1 MTNGKKDAL
10 VGKVV
15 GSKAAASLSNVNA
28 LDALTSMVNSTTEYL
43 RIKEEETTKRDRLQT
58 YAELEMQKIRAAE
71 SILSDYFGQVFRE
84 RRQVVDDLLARY
96 DAAVEQGDSRLAQ
109 TALQGIVD
117 VAKDSPLKDLGDLGE
132 IRKALDDQSHVWDL

>member
-15 GSKAAASLSNVNA
+15 DSRTAAALSSANA
-28 LDALTSMVNSTTEYL
+28 LDALNSMVTSTAEYL
-43 RIKEEETTKRDRLQT
+43 RIREEETTKRDRLQT

-71 SILSDYFGQVFRE
+71 SILSDYFGQLFRE
-84 RRQVVDDLLARY
+84 RHQVVDDLFTRY

-117 VAKDSPLKDLGDLGE
+117 VAKESPLKDLGDLGQ
-132 IRKALDDQSHVWDL
+132 IRKALNDDAHVWEL

>member
-1 MTNGKKDAL
+1 VTDGKKDAL

-15 GSKAAASLSNVNA
+15 GSKTPAVISNTTA
-28 LDALTSMVNSTTEYL
+28 LDALTRMVQSTTEYL
-43 RIKEEETTKRDRLQT
+43 RIREEETTKRDRLQT
-58 YAELEMQKIRAAE
+58 YADLEMQKIRAAE

-96 DAAVEQGDSRLAQ
+96 DAAVESRDPQLAQ

-117 VAKDSPLKDLGDLGE
+117 VAKESPLKDLGDLGQ
-132 IRKALDDQSHVWDL
+132 IRKALDDESHVWEL